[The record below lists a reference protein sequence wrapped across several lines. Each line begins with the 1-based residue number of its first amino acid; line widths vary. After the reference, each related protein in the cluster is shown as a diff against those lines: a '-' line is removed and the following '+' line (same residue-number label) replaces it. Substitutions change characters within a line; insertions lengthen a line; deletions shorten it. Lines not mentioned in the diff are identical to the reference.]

1 MDGVLSSETPDWG
14 KAGVSAVVLIGIF
27 LVVLFIVLIFL
38 RKAKKAANE
47 AVELNK
53 RLAEKQRDLE
63 KALVQA
69 ESANEAKTTSLSF
82 QAEADG
88 LTITGEHDDYTGVN
102 VWSNALYLKKILMNL
117 FSNSMKYN
125 KPNGSISMSMRTVER
140 TEECITCEFKIQD
153 TGVGMSEEFIQK
165 GLFTSFAQEVQS
177 ARSSYR
183 GTGLGMSI
191 VKQLVE
197 KMGGTLSIESELG
210 EGSCFTVVLPF
221 KINTEANSEEHKVV
235 LDADIKGLRIL
246 LAEDNEL
253 NMEIA
258 RFILEDCGA
267 LVEPVSNGLEAV
279 HKFEASAE
287 EAFDVILMDIM
298 MPVMDGITAT
308 KTIRAMERPDA

>member
-102 VWSNALYLKKILMNL
+102 VWSNALYSEKDIDES
-117 FSNSMKYN
+117 F
-125 KPNGSISMSMRTVER
+125 
-140 TEECITCEFKIQD
+140 FKQ
-153 TGVGMSEEFIQK
+153 
-165 GLFTSFAQEVQS
+165 
-177 ARSSYR
+177 Y
-183 GTGLGMSI
+183 
-191 VKQLVE
+191 
-197 KMGGTLSIESELG
+197 
-210 EGSCFTVVLPF
+210 
-221 KINTEANSEEHKVV
+221 
-235 LDADIKGLRIL
+235 
-246 LAEDNEL
+246 
-253 NMEIA
+253 EI
-258 RFILEDCGA
+258 
-267 LVEPVSNGLEAV
+267 
-279 HKFEASAE
+279 
-287 EAFDVILMDIM
+287 
-298 MPVMDGITAT
+298 
-308 KTIRAMERPDA
+308 

>member
-1 MDGVLSSETPDWG
+1 MRTRKPKRFYLYANLSQINLSVSDLSMLNGKKKIAMLENSMHEAQFQKWEKKHGVKTEHVYISDFEDSLKRLQNGEVDGVLSSETPDWG

-165 GLFTSFAQEVQS
+165 RLVYSFCAGGSIRTFQLS
-177 ARSSYR
+177 RNRSWY
-183 GTGLGMSI
+183 
-191 VKQLVE
+191 
-197 KMGGTLSIESELG
+197 
-210 EGSCFTVVLPF
+210 
-221 KINTEANSEEHKVV
+221 
-235 LDADIKGLRIL
+235 AD
-246 LAEDNEL
+246 
-253 NMEIA
+253 
-258 RFILEDCGA
+258 C
-267 LVEPVSNGLEAV
+267 
-279 HKFEASAE
+279 
-287 EAFDVILMDIM
+287 
-298 MPVMDGITAT
+298 
-308 KTIRAMERPDA
+308 

>member
-1 MDGVLSSETPDWG
+1 MLSSETPDWG

-88 LTITGEHDDYTGVN
+88 LTITGEHDGYTGVN

-165 GLFTSFAQEVQS
+165 RLVYSFCAGGSIRTFQLS
-177 ARSSYR
+177 RNRSWY
-183 GTGLGMSI
+183 
-191 VKQLVE
+191 
-197 KMGGTLSIESELG
+197 
-210 EGSCFTVVLPF
+210 
-221 KINTEANSEEHKVV
+221 
-235 LDADIKGLRIL
+235 AD
-246 LAEDNEL
+246 
-253 NMEIA
+253 
-258 RFILEDCGA
+258 C
-267 LVEPVSNGLEAV
+267 
-279 HKFEASAE
+279 
-287 EAFDVILMDIM
+287 
-298 MPVMDGITAT
+298 
-308 KTIRAMERPDA
+308 